1 MAWGL
6 WNKIKQ
12 GFKKVGNFA
21 KKAAT
26 FVNDK
31 VIKPFKPMITAV
43 ADKFIPGGGK
53 IVEELSDGIDEFAAG
68 RGTEWSKNKIS
79 NWSSAD
85 SDSVRPAYSSV
96 SEARPYKKLKF

>member
-12 GFKKVGNFA
+12 GFKKVGGA
-21 KKAAT
+21 IKKAAT

-31 VIKPFKPMITAV
+31 VIKPFKPVISQV

-53 IVEELSDGIDEFAAG
+53 IVEELSDGIDEIGVG
-68 RGTEWSKNKIS
+68 RGKEWAINKLSMVTDPRTAYETSS
-79 NWSSAD
+79 N
-85 SDSVRPAYSSV
+85 RPG
-96 SEARPYKKLKF
+96 YKKLNF